1 MNRNSSTLA
10 RPALLFAAL
19 ILAAVL
25 PCSGVV
31 ADDATA
37 AQATELYDAAR
48 YAEARELLEQLDAA
62 DEASGSLLY
71 RLYYCQRAGGDAS
84 LSSETLH
91 RAVER
96 LEQEM
101 DDGAGLEAGFYLAT
115 GYENLGREDKAH
127 DVAAAIL
134 ARVKAG
140 EVKPTTGVERF
151 RLGKLYADQ
160 ADEIEAAYWY
170 RSAIQTFGAEGSG
183 NSAYIVWASRYLADQ
198 ALEMEDYSAAE
209 MHLTD
214 IVEHSQPTGED
225 LDRLAVARVRNGM
238 YREAAKA
245 WRQAAPLNPAQAN
258 RSRYCARLALM
269 ATRDESLLETAPS
282 GKVWDAMTREE
293 IETVLQDQVAVV
305 REIKTEFAQTEELS
319 DDRRIEMK
327 QALAEAQQIFVSAG
341 LEFALHGYDIREAA
355 FLGGYAPLVFQSV
368 EWKLDPTE
376 EQPKKGTGKR
386 RERHEARFREKSQE
400 DD

>member
-1 MNRNSSTLA
+1 MNRNSSTPA

-245 WRQAAPLNPAQAN
+245 WRQAVPLNPAQAN

-376 EQPKKGTGKR
+376 EQAKKGTGKR